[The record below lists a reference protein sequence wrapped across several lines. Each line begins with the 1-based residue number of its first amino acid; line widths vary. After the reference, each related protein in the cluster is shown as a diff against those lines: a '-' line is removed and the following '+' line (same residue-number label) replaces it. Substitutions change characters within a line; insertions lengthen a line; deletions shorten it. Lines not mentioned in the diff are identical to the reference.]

1 MKPRIRNSAV
11 ALAAGVA
18 IFALPTAANAAVTP
32 AINATQ
38 LTLTSDGASD
48 NITLGVAGVNI
59 SHNLPI
65 VAGSIDNNTDFD
77 PGPADVKVPNN
88 GTFTLVVD
96 GGDGNDNINV
106 SAPTFLAGS
115 TPSST
120 AAAATTSS
128 SARCSSISSTAAR
141 ATTASRPSAAT
152 RTSSAATATT

>member
-1 MKPRIRNSAV
+1 M
-11 ALAAGVA
+11 A
-18 IFALPTAANAAVTP
+18 IFAAARRRQRGGHP

-38 LTLTSDGASD
+38 LTLTSDGAGD
-48 NITLGVAGVNI
+48 NITLGVTGANI

-88 GTFTLVVD
+88 GTFTLVVE

-106 SAPTFLAGS
+106 SAPTFAGA
-115 TPSST
+115 PRSST

-128 SARCSSISSTAAR
+128 SARRWSTRSTAAR
-141 ATTASRPSAAT
+141 ATTGSPASAAASR
-152 RTSSAATATT
+152 SSAATATT